1 MLNFFSSED
10 VTVPNGYVY
19 TSHTGAKYVFLE
31 GIWVNDSNMML
42 VDPSKYSNMYMC
54 ARAQI
59 IEHNNSPLNKNK
71 IGKKYIKENIECIYI
86 GDNKF
91 NSAKGIIL
99 ENEQL
104 TELMADDQRVY
115 DVSKET
121 LQKEWQAL
129 KFYILPPYNEDVSIP
144 AGMIIQGYKYIPRA
158 QRFIDLKTGEAVDP
172 ATTRRLTEVGTRMA
186 REQAN
191 ANKLI
196 PLKSVLVQGDTR
208 SEWNGSEFCDN
219 AGNVVVPKHQVSS
232 IFNAYKEFV
241 EANPQDFPT
250 LTNNSNKEQRFG
262 SVDKPEANTGF
273 NAFVKPQE
281 KYDNISE
288 STIKNDDAANEMYQQ
303 LKFIINDNE
312 ATNIPVGYRYKN
324 LIKTVNDWVD
334 KDGNK
339 VDIPIPEVRAIK
351 TNIDKLNSGDSRNS
365 ILKVGRSMLMLNQ
378 NRYLWNGDMF
388 TPFGQNAPEIPL
400 QKQQEIKQKYTNFV
414 TEHPELFNDVSGSN
428 ASPENNE
435 PKVGDTSV
443 VDDENGENST
453 DKTSA
458 NNTGSVP
465 NGIRITS
472 GKGKT
477 YQKQNGQ
484 WFDVETKK
492 PLNSSAS
499 KGVEMAA
506 QKQIEQHNADPNNI
520 KIGSTV
526 KSKSGKTYTYV
537 GHNRFLSDDGK
548 LMPVGAAQ
556 NIIDRFKA
564 EKGASAG
571 ENDSES
577 QPEEQPAQGQP
588 ESKPQQK
595 PQGDSGNL
603 LQDLAAKIKASPF
616 APKIKVL
623 LTRGDK
629 VSLMAADILLSGQRD
644 DAVQI
649 LKSLNNNDE

>member
-42 VDPSKYSNMYMC
+42 VEPSKYSNMYMC

-71 IGKKYIKENIECIYI
+71 IGEKYIKENVECIYI

-91 NSAKGIIL
+91 NSEKGIIL

-144 AGMIIQGYKYIPRA
+144 AGMVIQGYKYIPRA
-158 QRFIDLKTGEAVDP
+158 QRFVDLKTGEAVDP
-172 ATTRRLTEVGTRMA
+172 ATTRRLTEVGIRMA
-186 REQAN
+186 REEAN
-191 ANKLI
+191 TNKLI

-250 LTNNSNKEQRFG
+250 LINNSNKEQRFG
-262 SVDKPEANTGF
+262 SVDKPQEVPQYNRYSKPEEKQTMSEA
-273 NAFVKPQE
+273 E
-281 KYDNISE
+281 
-288 STIKNDDAANEMYQQ
+288 
-303 LKFIINDNE
+303 
-312 ATNIPVGYRYKN
+312 
-324 LIKTVNDWVD
+324 
-334 KDGNK
+334 
-339 VDIPIPEVRAIK
+339 
-351 TNIDKLNSGDSRNS
+351 GDSN
-365 ILKVGRSMLMLNQ
+365 K
-378 NRYLWNGDMF
+378 
-388 TPFGQNAPEIPL
+388 
-400 QKQQEIKQKYTNFV
+400 
-414 TEHPELFNDVSGSN
+414 
-428 ASPENNE
+428 
-435 PKVGDTSV
+435 
-443 VDDENGENST
+443 
-453 DKTSA
+453 
-458 NNTGSVP
+458 VP

-477 YQKQNGQ
+477 YQKQDGQ

-492 PLNSSAS
+492 ALNSSAA
-499 KGVEMAA
+499 KIVEQAA
-506 QKQIEQHNADPNNI
+506 ERKIEIHNSDPSNI

-526 KSKSGKTYTYV
+526 TSKSGKTYTYV
-537 GHNRFLSDDGK
+537 GHDRFLSDDGK
-548 LMPVGAAQ
+548 LMPKSAAQ
-556 NIIDRFKA
+556 TIIDRHKQ
-564 EKGASAG
+564 
-571 ENDSES
+571 ENSSGQGDTQPEPES
-577 QPEEQPAQGQP
+577 QPQDQSQNNP
-588 ESKPQQK
+588 EPKPQDAPK
-595 PQGDSGNL
+595 SDGDNSL
-603 LQDLAAKIKASPF
+603 ESLASKIKASPF